1 MKELQ
6 PNLLDD
12 YEHLISRGIELHS
25 GEAGFPQMEEA
36 GITRE
41 ELDDFLV
48 EVQSALDSEGS
59 QKAQLT
65 KYGIVAVLPIIIFS
79 AFPENM
85 LPGRGYALYLG
96 IGIGLLLA
104 LLWKGLSMLSVRHR
118 ISNLRRNNEA
128 AAGYADKVEAYVK
141 RNVAR

>member
-41 ELDDFLV
+41 ELDDFLF

-65 KYGIVAVLPIIIFS
+65 KYGMVAGLPIIIFS

>member
-41 ELDDFLV
+41 ELDDFLF

-128 AAGYADKVEAYVK
+128 ATGYADKVEAYVK

>member
-41 ELDDFLV
+41 ELDDFLF

-59 QKAQLT
+59 QNAQLT

>member
-1 MKELQ
+1 MKKLQ

-41 ELDDFLV
+41 ELDDFLF

>member
-1 MKELQ
+1 MTELQ

-41 ELDDFLV
+41 ELDDFLF

>member
-12 YEHLISRGIELHS
+12 YEHLISRGIEFHS

-41 ELDDFLV
+41 ELDDFLF

>member
-41 ELDDFLV
+41 ELDDFLF

-65 KYGIVAVLPIIIFS
+65 EYGIVAVLPIIIFS

>member
-41 ELDDFLV
+41 ELDDFLF

>member
-12 YEHLISRGIELHS
+12 YEHLISRGIERYG
-25 GEAGFPQMEEA
+25 GETDFPQMDED

-41 ELDDFLV
+41 ELDNFLF
-48 EVQSALDSEGS
+48 EVQSTLDSEGS

-65 KYGIVAVLPIIIFS
+65 KYGIVAVLPIVVLS
-79 AFPENM
+79 AFPENE
-85 LPGRGYALYLG
+85 LPGRGYALYIG

-118 ISNLRRNNEA
+118 INTLRRDNEA
-128 AAGYADKVEAYVK
+128 IAGYADKVENYVK
-141 RNVAR
+141 QRNTH

>member
-12 YEHLISRGIELHS
+12 YEHLISRGIEHHS

-41 ELDDFLV
+41 ELDDFLF

>member
-6 PNLLDD
+6 PNVLDD

-41 ELDDFLV
+41 ELDDFLF

>member
-12 YEHLISRGIELHS
+12 YEHLISRGIEQHS

-41 ELDDFLV
+41 ELDDFLF

>member
-12 YEHLISRGIELHS
+12 YEHLIRRGIELHS

-41 ELDDFLV
+41 ELDDFLF